1 MAARF
6 WVGGAG
12 TWDGTTGVTGH
23 WATTAGGLA
32 TAAAPTSSDD
42 VTFDR
47 VGLATGDV
55 VTIAT
60 GAICNTVTFTNSR
73 GVFAF
78 GSSGSIEVAATA
90 AVTVFTSSSSNTFT
104 GTNPLINIT
113 GAATGLR
120 TITPTAVT
128 EANTVSFNISGGT
141 SASSISISAGNI
153 RSLTFSGT
161 FAGTWNNDA
170 NINIYGNLTLKSGM
184 TSADGTRVRTFAATS
199 GTQTITSNGIVIGGS
214 VYFSGSASTTYQ
226 LLDDLTLGKTT
237 QRQFQLT
244 LGTLDLNNKTLTI
257 FGTFSGNLTSTAKSI
272 AFGTSGV
279 INITATGTGTYWD
292 FGTLT
297 NFTRTGTPYVKFTGT
312 NTTASTITVLHG
324 TTSGGTEDNSM
335 SFYFGSSPTITLA
348 TTNWIYDL
356 GILTGFG
363 GALNNYASNIYDI
376 YGSVYGGVLSN
387 NFSFFGKYIFKSTK
401 TATRY
406 LPIYC
411 LNVTIQPSSGTSTF
425 ALQAIS
431 NFPLTITNGTF
442 TTNGYNFTSYINF
455 NNTNTKTLT
464 FNSQITINLGAGG
477 GSGTG
482 GFIGNLTN
490 TTINMTGSTFIA
502 NCSTSTITFDVPTLT
517 YPSITALTDDTTNSF
532 NKLVFGSGATTQ
544 TVTNLAINNNLNAGV
559 ATIDFNVQLFA
570 GSTLN
575 VGSITIAG
583 NNVAGAIYVAL
594 SSTTAG
600 TQATLS
606 KTSGTVS
613 VSYVKIKDSIATGG
627 ATWLAPTTS
636 GNIDNGNN
644 TGWIFGA
651 YSANNSKFLAFF

>member
-1 MAARF
+1 MATLY

-23 WATTAGGLA
+23 WSTSAGGLA
-32 TAAAPTSSDD
+32 TANAPTSSDD
-42 VTFDR
+42 ANFDR
-47 VGLATGDV
+47 IGLGTGVV

-60 GAICNTVTFTNSR
+60 GAICNTVNFSNSR

-90 AVTVFTSSSSNTFT
+90 AVTVFTSSTSNTFT

-120 TITPTAVT
+120 TIAPTAVT

-141 SASSISISAGNI
+141 SASSISISTGSI

-161 FAGTWNNDA
+161 FAGTYA
-170 NINIYGNLTLKSGM
+170 NSSSINIYGNLTFKSGM
-184 TSADGTRVRTFAATS
+184 TVADTTRIFIFSATS
-199 GTQTITSNGIVIGGS
+199 GTQTITSGGTLIGGS
-214 VYFSGSASTTYQ
+214 FTFSGSSSTTYR
-226 LLDDLTLGKTT
+226 LLDDVTLGNTT
-237 QRQFQLT
+237 RRTHTLT
-244 LGTLDLNNKTLTI
+244 LGTLDLNNRTLNI
-257 FGTFSGNLTSTAKSI
+257 FGLFSSNVSSIRAI

-279 INITATGTGTYWD
+279 INITNTGTGTYWD
-292 FGTLT
+292 FGTIS

-312 NTTASTITVLHG
+312 NTTASTITVQHG
-324 TTSGGTEDNSM
+324 TTSGGNEDNSM
-335 SFYFGSSPTITLA
+335 SFYFDSSPTVTLS
-348 TTNWIYDL
+348 TSNWIYDL
-356 GILTGFG
+356 GVLSGWNGSVIGQST
-363 GALNNYASNIYDI
+363 NNYTI
-376 YGSVYGGVLSN
+376 YGSYYGNVNSFGILT
-387 NFSFFGKYIFKSTK
+387 FSSTKST
-401 TATRY
+401 ARY
-406 LPIYC
+406 LPTYSAF
-411 LNVTIQPSSGTSTF
+411 NVFINSSGAGTYN
-425 ALQAIS
+425 LQANSYS
-431 NFPLTITNGTF
+431 NNLYITSGLFSTNGFNLTAG
-442 TTNGYNFTSYINF
+442 TLNF

-464 FNSQITINLGAGG
+464 FNSQVTFIT
-477 GSGTG
+477 S

-502 NCSTSTITFDVPTLT
+502 GCNTGTITFDVPNLT
-517 YPSITALTDDTTNSF
+517 YPSITAFIDDSFFTVNS
-532 NKLVFGSGATTQ
+532 LIFGSGATTQ
-544 TVTNLAINNNLNAGV
+544 TVTNLTINNNVNRSTS
-559 ATIDFNVQLFA
+559 TIDFNVQLFA

-600 TQATLS
+600 TRATLS

>member
-1 MAARF
+1 MATLY

-23 WATTAGGLA
+23 WSTASGGSA
-32 TAAAPTSSDD
+32 TANAPTSSDD
-42 VTFDR
+42 VNFDR
-47 VGLATGDV
+47 TGIGTGAV

-60 GAICNTVTFTNSR
+60 GAICNTVNFSNSR

-78 GSSGSIEVAATA
+78 GSSGSIEVATTA

-120 TITPTAVT
+120 TIAPTAVT

-141 SASSISISAGNI
+141 STSSISISTGNI

-170 NINIYGNLTLKSGM
+170 TIGIYGNLTLKSGM
-184 TSADGTRVRTFAATS
+184 TSADGTRARTFAATS
-199 GTQTITSNGIVIGGS
+199 GTQTITSNGTAIGGS

-226 LLDDLTLGKTT
+226 LLDDVTLGKTT
-237 QRQFQLT
+237 QRTFYLT
-244 LGTLDLNNKTLTI
+244 LGTLDLNNRTLTI
-257 FGTFSGNLTSTAKSI
+257 FGAFSSNGTTTAKSI

-279 INITATGTGTYWD
+279 INFTATGTFTYWD
-292 FGTLT
+292 FGNLT

-335 SFYFGSSPTITLA
+335 SFYFDSSPTVTLSTA
-348 TTNWIYDL
+348 NWIYDL
-356 GILTGFG
+356 GVLSGWG
-363 GALNNYASNIYDI
+363 GSINNSSTNSYTI
-376 YGSVYGGVLSN
+376 YGSYYGYANSFGILT
-387 NFSFFGKYIFKSTK
+387 FSSTKST
-401 TATRY
+401 ARY
-406 LPIYC
+406 LPTYSFY
-411 LNVTIQPSSGTSTF
+411 NVFINSSGAGTYN
-425 ALQAIS
+425 LQANSSFNNLYIAS
-431 NFPLTITNGTF
+431 GLFSTNGFNLTAK
-442 TTNGYNFTSYINF
+442 TLNF

-464 FNSQITINLGAGG
+464 FNSQVTFIG
-477 GSGTG
+477 GS
-482 GFIGNLTN
+482 FIGDLTN

-502 NCSTSTITFDVPTLT
+502 NCNLNTITFDVPNLT
-517 YPSITALTDDTTNSF
+517 YPSITAFIDDSFFTVNS
-532 NKLVFGSGATTQ
+532 LIFGSGATTQ
-544 TVTNLAINNNLNAGV
+544 TVTNLAINNNVNAGT
-559 ATIDFNVQLFA
+559 ATIDFNVKLFA

-636 GNIDNGNN
+636 GNINNGNN

-651 YSANNSKFLAFF
+651 YSANNSNFLAFF

>member
-1 MAARF
+1 MATLY

-23 WATTAGGLA
+23 WSTSAGGAA
-32 TAAAPTSSDD
+32 TANAPTSSDD
-42 VTFDR
+42 ANFDR
-47 VGLATGDV
+47 IGLGTGVV

-60 GAICNTVTFTNSR
+60 GAICNTVNFSNSR

-78 GSSGSIEVAATA
+78 GSSGSIEVATTSAG
-90 AVTVFTSSSSNTFT
+90 TVFTSSTSNTFT

-120 TITPTAVT
+120 TIAPAAVT

-141 SASSISISAGNI
+141 STSSISISTGSI

-161 FAGTWNNDA
+161 FAGTWNNTSS
-170 NINIYGNLTLKSGM
+170 INIYGNLTLKSGM
-184 TSADGTRVRTFAATS
+184 TAADTTRTFAFSATS
-199 GTQTITSNGIVIGGS
+199 GTQTITSGGIPIGGI
-214 VYFSGSASTTYQ
+214 FTFNGSSSTTYQ
-226 LLDDLTLGKTT
+226 LLDDVTFGNTT
-237 QRQFQLT
+237 RRTHTLT
-244 LGTLDLNNKTLTI
+244 LGTLDLNNRTLTI
-257 FGTFSGNLTSTAKSI
+257 FGFLVSSNSNTRAI

-279 INITATGTGTYWD
+279 IDITNTGGGTYWD
-292 FGTLT
+292 FGTIS
-297 NFTRTGTPYVKFTGT
+297 NFTRTGTPYVKFTGAH
-312 NTTASTITVLHG
+312 TTASTITVQHG
-324 TTSGGTEDNSM
+324 TLSGGNENNSM
-335 SFYFGSSPTITLA
+335 SFYFGSSPTVTLS
-348 TTNWIYDL
+348 TSNWIYDL
-356 GILTGFG
+356 GILSGWG
-363 GALNNYASNIYDI
+363 GSVNNQSTNSYTI
-376 YGSVYGGVLSN
+376 YGSYYGYANSFGILT
-387 NFSFFGKYIFKSTK
+387 FSSTKST
-401 TATRY
+401 ARY
-406 LPIYC
+406 LPTYSFF
-411 LNVTIQPSSGTSTF
+411 NVFINSSGTGTYN
-425 ALQAIS
+425 LQANSQINNLYITS
-431 NFPLTITNGTF
+431 GLFSTNGFNLTAG
-442 TTNGYNFTSYINF
+442 TLNF

-464 FNSQITINLGAGG
+464 FNSQVTFIG
-477 GSGTG
+477 GS
-482 GFIGNLTN
+482 FIGNLTN

-502 NCSTSTITFDVPTLT
+502 NCNPNTITFDVPNLT
-517 YPSITALTDDTTNSF
+517 YPSITAFIDDSFFTVNS
-532 NKLVFGSGATTQ
+532 LIFGSGATTQ
-544 TVTNLAINNNLNAGV
+544 TVTNLAINNNVNRGT

-651 YSANNSKFLAFF
+651 YSANNSNFLAFF

>member
-1 MAARF
+1 MATLY

-23 WATTAGGLA
+23 WSTSAGGAA
-32 TAAAPTSSDD
+32 TANAPTSSDD
-42 VTFDR
+42 VNFDR
-47 VGLATGDV
+47 IGIGTGAV

-60 GAICNTVTFTNSR
+60 GAICNTVNFSNSR

-78 GSSGSIEVAATA
+78 GSSGSIQVAATA
-90 AVTVFTSSSSNTFT
+90 AVTVFTSSTSNTFT

-120 TITPTAVT
+120 TIAPTAVT

-141 SASSISISAGNI
+141 SASSISISTGNI

-161 FAGTWNNDA
+161 FAGTWNNTSS
-170 NINIYGNLTLKSGM
+170 INIYGNLTLKSGM
-184 TSADGTRVRTFAATS
+184 TAADTIRTFTFSATS
-199 GTQTITSNGIVIGGS
+199 GTQTITSNGIPIGGIFT
-214 VYFSGSASTTYQ
+214 FSGSSSTTYR
-226 LLDDLTLGKTT
+226 LLDDVTFGNTT
-237 QRQFQLT
+237 RRTHTLT
-244 LGTLDLNNKTLTI
+244 LGTLDLNNRTLTI
-257 FGTFSGNLTSTAKSI
+257 FGNLSSNNFNTRAI

-279 INITATGTGTYWD
+279 INITNTGTGTYWD
-292 FGTLT
+292 FTT
-297 NFTRTGTPYVKFTGT
+297 INNFTRTGTPYVKFTGT
-312 NTTASTITVLHG
+312 NTTASTITVQHG
-324 TTSGGTEDNSM
+324 TSSGGNEDNSM
-335 SFYFGSSPTITLA
+335 SFYFGSSPTVALSTFNL
-348 TTNWIYDL
+348 IYDL
-356 GILTGFG
+356 GILVGWG
-363 GALNNYASNIYDI
+363 GAVTNATTNSYTI
-376 YGSVYGGVLSN
+376 YGSYYGSYNPFGILT
-387 NFSFFGKYIFKSTK
+387 FSSTKST
-401 TATRY
+401 ARY
-406 LPIYC
+406 LPIYSFYD
-411 LNVTIQPSSGTSTF
+411 VFIDSSGTGTYN
-425 ALQAIS
+425 LQASSGFTFFYITS
-431 NFPLTITNGTF
+431 GSFSTNGF
-442 TTNGYNFTSYINF
+442 NLRIDQQINF
-455 NNTNTKTLT
+455 NNTNTKTLI
-464 FNSQITINLGAGG
+464 FDSQVSFIG
-477 GSGTG
+477 GS
-482 GFIGNLTN
+482 FIGDLTN

-502 NCSTSTITFDVPTLT
+502 DCGFSTITFDVPNLT
-517 YPSITALTDDTTNSF
+517 YPSISAYSNNGIYTF

-544 TVTNLAINNNLNAGV
+544 TVTNLTINNNFDAYV
-559 ATIDFNVQLFA
+559 APIDFNVKLFA

-583 NNVAGAIYVAL
+583 NNVAGANYVAL

-651 YSANNSKFLAFF
+651 YSANNSNFLAFF

>member
-23 WATTAGGLA
+23 WATFAGGAA

-47 VGLATGDV
+47 VGLGTGAV

-141 SASSISISAGNI
+141 SASSISISTGNI

-161 FAGTWNNDA
+161 FEGTWNNDA

-237 QRQFQLT
+237 QRVFQLT

-257 FGTFSGNLTSTAKSI
+257 FGTFSGNLTSTTKSI

-356 GILTGFG
+356 GVLSGWN
-363 GALNNYASNIYDI
+363 GAVNNYLTNSYNI
-376 YGSVYGGVLSN
+376 YGSYYGYPNSFGIL
-387 NFSFFGKYIFKSTK
+387 NFVSTK
-401 TATRY
+401 SIARY
-406 LPIYC
+406 LPTYSSYNIFI
-411 LNVTIQPSSGTSTF
+411 NSSGTGTYN
-425 ALQAIS
+425 LQANS
-431 NFPLTITNGTF
+431 TLARLYITNGLF
-442 TTNGYNFTSYINF
+442 STNGFNLDVGTLNF

-477 GSGTG
+477 G
-482 GFIGNLTN
+482 FIGDLTN
-490 TTINMTGSTFIA
+490 TTINMTGSTFVS
-502 NCSTSTITFDVPTLT
+502 NCSTATTTFDVPNLT
-517 YPSITALTDDTTNSF
+517 YPSITAFTDDTITTF
-532 NKLVFGSGATTQ
+532 NKLVFGSGA
-544 TVTNLAINNNLNAGV
+544 TVTNLAINNNLNASV

-606 KTSGTVS
+606 KVSGTVS

>member
-23 WATTAGGLA
+23 WATTAGGAA
-32 TAAAPTSSDD
+32 TAFAPTSSDD
-42 VTFDR
+42 ANFDR

-60 GAICNTVTFTNSR
+60 GAICNTVNFSNSR

-90 AVTVFTSSSSNTFT
+90 AGTVFTSSSSNTFT

-113 GAATGLR
+113 GAATGSR
-120 TITPTAVT
+120 TIAPTAVT

-141 SASSISISAGNI
+141 STSSITVSTGSI

-161 FAGTWNNDA
+161 FAGTWSNNA
-170 NINIYGNLTLKSGM
+170 SISIYGNLTLKSGM
-184 TSADGTRVRTFAATS
+184 TAADTTRTFTFSATS
-199 GTQTITSNGIVIGGS
+199 GTQTITSGGIPIGGS
-214 VYFSGSASTTYQ
+214 FTFNGSSSTTYQ
-226 LLDDLTLGKTT
+226 LLDDVTFGNTT
-237 QRQFQLT
+237 RRTHTLT
-244 LGTLDLNNKTLTI
+244 LGTLDLNNRTLTI
-257 FGTFSGNLTSTAKSI
+257 FGNLSSNVSSIRAI

-279 INITATGTGTYWD
+279 INITNTGTDTYWN
-292 FGTLT
+292 FGTIS

-312 NTTASTITVLHG
+312 NTTASTITVQHG
-324 TTSGGTEDNSM
+324 TTSGGNENNSM
-335 SFYFGSSPTITLA
+335 SFYFDSSPTVTLS
-348 TTNWIYDL
+348 TSNWIYDL
-356 GILTGFG
+356 GLLSGGWGGVVTG
-363 GALNNYASNIYDI
+363 ASTNSYTI
-376 YGSVYGGVLSN
+376 YGSYYGYANVFGILT
-387 NFSFFGKYIFKSTK
+387 FSSTKST
-401 TATRY
+401 ARY
-406 LPIYC
+406 LPKYSFYNIFINSTGTGTYNLQANSSINGLYIQSGLFSTSGFN
-411 LNVTIQPSSGTSTF
+411 LNVGIF
-425 ALQAIS
+425 D
-431 NFPLTITNGTF
+431 
-442 TTNGYNFTSYINF
+442 F
-455 NNTNTKTLT
+455 NNINTKNLT
-464 FNSQITINLGAGG
+464 FNSTVTLESFSS
-477 GSGTG
+477 GSAT
-482 GFIGNLTN
+482 FIGNLTN
-490 TTINMTGSTFIA
+490 TTINTTGSTFVA
-502 NCSTSTITFDVPTLT
+502 NCSTGTKTFDVPNLT
-517 YPSITALTDDTTNSF
+517 YPSITAFTDNTTDAF

-544 TVTNLAINNNLNAGV
+544 TVTNLTINNNLNANT

-583 NNVAGAIYVAL
+583 NNVNGAIYVAL

-636 GNIDNGNN
+636 GNINNGNN

>member
-1 MAARF
+1 MATLY

-23 WATTAGGLA
+23 WSTSAGGAA
-32 TAAAPTSSDD
+32 TANAPTSSDD
-42 VTFDR
+42 ANFDR
-47 VGLATGDV
+47 IGLGTGVV

-60 GAICNTVTFTNSR
+60 GAICNTVNFSNSR

-120 TITPTAVT
+120 TIAPTAVT

-141 SASSISISAGNI
+141 SASSISISTGNI

-170 NINIYGNLTLKSGM
+170 NIGIYGNLTLKSGM
-184 TSADGTRVRTFAATS
+184 TSADGTRVRTFSATS
-199 GTQTITSNGIVIGGS
+199 GTQTITSNGIAIGGS
-214 VYFSGSASTTYQ
+214 VYFSGSASTTYR
-226 LLDDLTLGKTT
+226 LLDDLTFGKTT
-237 QRQFQLT
+237 QRAFQLT
-244 LGTLDLNNKTLTI
+244 LGTLDLNNRTLTI
-257 FGTFSGNLTSTAKSI
+257 FGTFSGNLTSTTKSI

-292 FGTLT
+292 FGILT

-324 TTSGGTEDNSM
+324 TTSGGNEDNSM
-335 SFYFGSSPTITLA
+335 SFYFDSSPTVTLS
-348 TTNWIYDL
+348 TSNWIYDL
-356 GILTGFG
+356 GVLSGWN
-363 GALNNYASNIYDI
+363 GAVNNSSTNSYNI
-376 YGSVYGGVLSN
+376 YGSYYGYPNSFGIL
-387 NFSFFGKYIFKSTK
+387 NFVSTKSTP
-401 TATRY
+401 RY
-406 LPIYC
+406 LPTYSSY
-411 LNVTIQPSSGTSTF
+411 NVFINSSGAGTYN
-425 ALQAIS
+425 LQANSYS
-431 NFPLTITNGTF
+431 NNLYITSGLFSTNGFNLTAK
-442 TTNGYNFTSYINF
+442 ILNF

-464 FNSQITINLGAGG
+464 FNSQVTFIG
-477 GSGTG
+477 GS
-482 GFIGNLTN
+482 FIGDLTN

-502 NCSTSTITFDVPTLT
+502 NCNPNTITFDVPNLT
-517 YPSITALTDDTTNSF
+517 YPSITAFIDDSFFTVNS
-532 NKLVFGSGATTQ
+532 LIFGSGATTQ
-544 TVTNLAINNNLNAGV
+544 TVTNLAINNNVNGST

-636 GNIDNGNN
+636 GNINNGNN

>member
-1 MAARF
+1 MATLY

-23 WATTAGGLA
+23 WSTSSGGAA
-32 TAAAPTSSDD
+32 TANAPTSSDD
-42 VTFDR
+42 VNFDR
-47 VGLATGDV
+47 IGIGTGAV

-60 GAICNTVTFTNSR
+60 GAICNTVNFSNSR

-78 GSSGSIEVAATA
+78 GSSGSIEVATTS

-120 TITPTAVT
+120 TIAPTAVT
-128 EANTVSFNISGGT
+128 EANTVSFNISGGSST
-141 SASSISISAGNI
+141 SSISISTGSI

-161 FAGTWNNDA
+161 FAGTWNNSSS
-170 NINIYGNLTLKSGM
+170 ISIYGNLTLKSGM
-184 TSADGTRVRTFAATS
+184 TAADTTRTFTFSATS
-199 GTQTITSNGIVIGGS
+199 GTQTITSGGIPIGGI
-214 VYFSGSASTTYQ
+214 FAFNGSSSTTYQ
-226 LLDDLTLGKTT
+226 LLDDVTFGNTT
-237 QRQFQLT
+237 RRTHTLT
-244 LGTLDLNNKTLTI
+244 LGTLDLNNRTLTI
-257 FGTFSGNLTSTAKSI
+257 FGNLFSNVSSIRAI

-279 INITATGTGTYWD
+279 INITNTGTDTYWS
-292 FGTLT
+292 FGTIS

-312 NTTASTITVLHG
+312 NTTASTITVQHG
-324 TTSGGTEDNSM
+324 TSSGGNENNSM
-335 SFYFGSSPTITLA
+335 SFYFDSSPTVTLSTA
-348 TTNWIYDL
+348 NWIYDL
-356 GILTGFG
+356 GLLSGWGGVVTG
-363 GALNNYASNIYDI
+363 ASTNSYTI
-376 YGSVYGGVLSN
+376 YGSYQGIISN
-387 NFSFFGKYIFKSTK
+387 SFGSLTFSSTK
-401 TATRY
+401 SIARY
-406 LPIYC
+406 LPRYSFYNIFI
-411 LNVTIQPSSGTSTF
+411 NSTGTGTYN
-425 ALQAIS
+425 LQANSDINNLYIQS
-431 NFPLTITNGTF
+431 GLFSTNGF
-442 TTNGYNFTSYINF
+442 NLSVGLFDF
-455 NNTNTKTLT
+455 NNTNTKNLT
-464 FNSQITINLGAGG
+464 FNSTVTLVPFGAG
-477 GSGTG
+477 SAT
-482 GFIGNLTN
+482 FIGDLTN
-490 TTINMTGSTFIA
+490 TTVNMTGSTFVA
-502 NCSTSTITFDVPTLT
+502 NCNTGIKTFDVPNLT
-517 YPSITALTDDTTNSF
+517 YPNITAFTNTDITSS

-544 TVTNLAINNNLNAGV
+544 TVTNLAINNNLDRRDGSL
-559 ATIDFNVQLFA
+559 DFNVQLFA

-575 VGSITIAG
+575 VGNITIAG

>member
-47 VGLATGDV
+47 IGLGTGVV

-141 SASSISISAGNI
+141 SASSISISTGNI

-170 NINIYGNLTLKSGM
+170 NIGIYGNLTLKSGM

-214 VYFSGSASTTYQ
+214 VYFSGSTSTTYQ
-226 LLDDLTLGKTT
+226 LLDDVTLGKTT
-237 QRQFQLT
+237 QRTFLLT
-244 LGTLDLNNKTLTI
+244 LGTLDLNNRTLTI
-257 FGTFSGNLTSTAKSI
+257 FGAFSGNLTSTTKSI

-279 INITATGTGTYWD
+279 INFTSTGTFTYWD

-324 TTSGGTEDNSM
+324 TSSGGNEDNSM
-335 SFYFGSSPTITLA
+335 SFYFDSSPTVTLS
-348 TTNWIYDL
+348 TSNWIYDL
-356 GILTGFG
+356 GILSGWNGTVNNFST
-363 GALNNYASNIYDI
+363 NNYTI
-376 YGSVYGGVLSN
+376 YGSYYGSDNPFGILT
-387 NFSFFGKYIFKSTK
+387 FSSTKST
-401 TATRY
+401 ARY
-406 LPIYC
+406 LPIYSFY
-411 LNVTIQPSSGTSTF
+411 NVFINSSGTGVFSI
-425 ALQAIS
+425 QAS
-431 NFPLTITNGTF
+431 SSFNFLYITRGSFSTNGF
-442 TTNGYNFTSYINF
+442 NLIIGQQINF
-455 NNTNTKTLT
+455 NNTNTKTLI
-464 FNSQITINLGAGG
+464 FNSQVFFNG
-477 GSGTG
+477 GS
-482 GFIGNLTN
+482 FIGDLTN

-502 NCSTSTITFDVPTLT
+502 NCDFNTITFDVPNLT
-517 YPSITALTDDTTNSF
+517 YPSISAYTDNGITTF

-544 TVTNLAINNNLNAGV
+544 TVTNLTINNNFDAYVSSIN
-559 ATIDFNVQLFA
+559 FNVQLFA

-583 NNVAGAIYVAL
+583 NNVAGANYVAL

-600 TQATLS
+600 TQATLN

-627 ATWLAPTTS
+627 ATWLAPTAS

>member
-1 MAARF
+1 MATLY

-23 WATTAGGLA
+23 WSTSSGGSA
-32 TAAAPTSSDD
+32 TANAPTSSDD
-42 VTFDR
+42 VNFDR
-47 VGLATGDV
+47 TGIGTGAI

-60 GAICNTVTFTNSR
+60 GAICNTVNFSNSR

-78 GSSGSIEVAATA
+78 GSSGSIEVATTSAG
-90 AVTVFTSSSSNTFT
+90 TVFTSSSSNTFT

-141 SASSISISAGNI
+141 STSSISISTGNI

-170 NINIYGNLTLKSGM
+170 NIGIYGNLTLKSGM
-184 TSADGTRVRTFAATS
+184 TSGDGSRSRTFAATS
-199 GTQTITSNGIVIGGS
+199 GTQTITSNGTAIGGP
-214 VYFSGSASTTYQ
+214 VYFSGSSSTTYQ
-226 LLDDLTLGKTT
+226 LLDDVTLGKTT
-237 QRQFQLT
+237 QRTFLLT

-257 FGTFSGNLTSTAKSI
+257 FGPFSGNATSTAKSI

-279 INITATGTGTYWD
+279 INITATGSSTYWD
-292 FGTLT
+292 FGNLT
-297 NFTRTGTPYVKFTGT
+297 SFTRTGTPYVKFTGT

-324 TTSGGTEDNSM
+324 TSSGGNEDNSM
-335 SFYFGSSPTITLA
+335 SFYFGSSPTVALSTS
-348 TTNWIYDL
+348 NWIYDL
-356 GILTGFG
+356 GVLIGWG
-363 GALNNYASNIYDI
+363 GSVSNSSTNSYNI
-376 YGSVYGGVLSN
+376 YGSYYGYANVFGIL
-387 NFSFFGKYIFKSTK
+387 NFVSTKST
-401 TATRY
+401 ARY
-406 LPIYC
+406 LPIYSTP
-411 LNVTIQPSSGTSTF
+411 NISINSSGAGTYN
-425 ALQAIS
+425 LQANS
-431 NFPLTITNGTF
+431 YLNFLYIYNGLFSTNGFNLTAG
-442 TTNGYNFTSYINF
+442 TLNF
-455 NNTNTKTLT
+455 NNTSTKTLT
-464 FNSQITINLGAGG
+464 FNSQVTFIT
-477 GSGTG
+477 S
-482 GFIGNLTN
+482 GFIGDLTN

-502 NCSTSTITFDVPTLT
+502 ACNLNTITFDVPNLT
-517 YPSITALTDDTTNSF
+517 YPSITAFIDDNFFTVNS
-532 NKLVFGSGATTQ
+532 LIFGSAATTTQ
-544 TVTNLAINNNLNAGV
+544 TVTNLAINNNVNGGSSS
-559 ATIDFNVQLFA
+559 IDFNVKLFA
-570 GSTLN
+570 GSRLN
-575 VGSITIAG
+575 VGNITIAG

-600 TQATLS
+600 TQATLN

-636 GNIDNGNN
+636 GNINNGNN

-651 YSANNSKFLAFF
+651 YTPSTGNFLMFF

>member
-23 WATTAGGLA
+23 WATTAGGAA

-141 SASSISISAGNI
+141 SASSISISTGNI

-199 GTQTITSNGIVIGGS
+199 GTQTITSNGIAIGGS

-257 FGTFSGNLTSTAKSI
+257 FGTFSGNLTSTTKSI

-279 INITATGTGTYWD
+279 INFTSTGTFTYWD

-324 TTSGGTEDNSM
+324 TSSGGNEDNSM
-335 SFYFGSSPTITLA
+335 SFYFDSSPTVTLS
-348 TTNWIYDL
+348 TSNWIYDL
-356 GILTGFG
+356 GILSGWNGTVNNFST
-363 GALNNYASNIYDI
+363 NNYTI
-376 YGSVYGGVLSN
+376 YGSYYGSDNPFGILT
-387 NFSFFGKYIFKSTK
+387 FSSTKST
-401 TATRY
+401 ARY
-406 LPIYC
+406 LPIYSFY
-411 LNVTIQPSSGTSTF
+411 NVFINSSGTGVFSI
-425 ALQAIS
+425 QAS
-431 NFPLTITNGTF
+431 SSFNFLYITRGSFSTNGF
-442 TTNGYNFTSYINF
+442 NLIIGQQINF
-455 NNTNTKTLT
+455 NNTNTKTLI
-464 FNSQITINLGAGG
+464 FNSQVFFNG
-477 GSGTG
+477 GS
-482 GFIGNLTN
+482 FIGDLTN

-502 NCSTSTITFDVPTLT
+502 NCDFNTITFDVPNLT
-517 YPSITALTDDTTNSF
+517 YPSISAYTDNGITTF

-544 TVTNLAINNNLNAGV
+544 TVTNLAINNNLNASV

-583 NNVAGAIYVAL
+583 NNVAGANYVAL

-600 TQATLS
+600 TQATLN

-627 ATWLAPTTS
+627 ATWLAPTAS